1 MEWERR
7 PLEGVGLA
15 MGVAFDPAF
24 WEDRRVLVTG
34 HTGFK
39 GSWLT
44 FWLSRLNAR
53 VKCIA
58 LEPETSPNM
67 FEAIG
72 VSKLCQHVIGNINDE
87 TLMRHELEAFQP
99 EVVFHLAAQSLVR
112 RSYDNPALTFRTNVN
127 GTVNL
132 LEACRSCSDVRA
144 IVIVTTDKCYE
155 NLGGNRAFVETDR
168 LGGNDPYS
176 NSKACAEMVTACY
189 RSSFFNP
196 EDYETHGVAVAT
208 ARAGNVIGGGDW
220 SADRLV
226 PDAVRSY
233 RSGQPLE
240 IRMAQA
246 TRPWQHV
253 LEPLYGY
260 LLLAQ
265 ACHRKGFE
273 YGQAWNF
280 GPREDQILKVSDIIT
295 MLTSRWPDAP
305 GWNNNGD
312 NSQKKEAE
320 ILSLDSSLAR
330 KRLGWCPEIGMDDIL
345 DMTVDWYKSF
355 YDNADNEAL
364 SRLTSAQIDH
374 FLEFV

>member
-1 MEWERR
+1 M
-7 PLEGVGLA
+7 GLA
-15 MGVAFDPAF
+15 MSVAFDPAF
-24 WEDRRVLVTG
+24 WEGRRVLITG

-44 FWLSRLNAR
+44 FWLTHLKA
-53 VKCIA
+53 KLKGIA
-58 LEPETSPNM
+58 LEPETTPNM
-67 FEAIG
+67 FQALGIDG
-72 VSKLCQHVIGNINDE
+72 LCEHVIGDINDE
-87 TLMRHELEAFQP
+87 TFLRRELEAFRP

-112 RSYDNPALTFRTNVN
+112 RSYDNPVLTFRTNVN

-132 LEACRSCSDVRA
+132 LEACRSCSAVRA

-155 NLGGNRAFVETDR
+155 NHGENRAFVETDR
-168 LGGNDPYS
+168 LGGYDPYS
-176 NSKACAEMVTACY
+176 NSKACAEMVAACY

-196 EDYETHGVAVAT
+196 EDYETHGVVVAT

-220 SADRLV
+220 SEDRLV

-240 IRMAQA
+240 IRMAHA
-246 TRPWQHV
+246 FRPWQHV

-265 ACHRKGFE
+265 ACLRKGLEF
-273 YGQAWNF
+273 GQAWNF
-280 GPREDQILKVSDIIT
+280 GPREEQILKVSDIIT

-305 GWNNNGD
+305 VWNNKGD
-312 NSQKKEAE
+312 TSGKKEAE
-320 ILSLDSSLAR
+320 ILFLDSSLAR
-330 KRLGWCPEIGMDDIL
+330 ERLGWRPVLGMDDIL

-355 YDNADNEAL
+355 YDNADNEEL